1 MYYPYIYMVP
11 PPVPRCCC
19 IMYQNHWYL
28 QCILIELMH
37 FLQGNFVD
45 QKTKNKKTKNK
56 KTKKPTL
63 APTMAGIL
71 WFFVFLVQGNVAQQ
85 IPNVAQHLRS
95 MMRGYV
101 NLCERRHVLGE
112 RICESLWKSQGYSDS

>member
-1 MYYPYIYMVP
+1 M
-11 PPVPRCCC
+11 
-19 IMYQNHWYL
+19 
-28 QCILIELMH
+28 
-37 FLQGNFVD
+37 D
-45 QKTKNKKTKNK
+45 KKKTI
-56 KTKKPTL
+56 L

-71 WFFVFLVQGNVAQQ
+71 FFWIFVFLVPGNVGQQ

-112 RICESLWKSQGYSDS
+112 RICEFSVEKSY

>member
-1 MYYPYIYMVP
+1 M
-11 PPVPRCCC
+11 
-19 IMYQNHWYL
+19 
-28 QCILIELMH
+28 
-37 FLQGNFVD
+37 D
-45 QKTKNKKTKNK
+45 QKTK
-56 KTKKPTL
+56 TKKQKTTIL

-71 WFFVFLVQGNVAQQ
+71 WFCGFLVFGFFVQGNVAQQ

-112 RICESLWKSQGYSDS
+112 RLCEFSVEKSY